1 VDPSNAEPSPVP
13 SPIEPPPL
21 RRRVRRWLVGRP
33 RSVEDPGVFH
43 HVSLVAFLAWVGLG
57 ADGLS
62 SSSYGP
68 EESFK
73 ALGGHV
79 ALAPFLALATAF
91 TVVII
96 AAAYSRIIEH
106 FPFGGGGYVVATR
119 LLGPGAGV
127 VSGSALMVDYVL
139 TITTSV
145 AAGAEAIFSFLPPQ
159 LHSQSLTVEV
169 LAIAVLVVLN
179 LRGVRES
186 VTILAP
192 IFLVFLVTHVVLI
205 GGSVLSRADEVHVV
219 AEQVR
224 GGLSQGVA
232 TLGVGGMMALF
243 LRAYS
248 MGAGTYTGIE
258 AVSNGLQIMREP
270 KVETARRTMVL
281 MATSLALTAGGI
293 TLAYLLLHVTPV
305 PGQTMNA
312 VLADRFAGAFHL
324 WGMPFGRWFV
334 WLTLL
339 SEALLLFVAAQ
350 AGFLDGPRVM
360 ANMAVDSWAPH
371 RFAQLSDRLTMQN
384 GVLLM
389 GGSSLLALLYTRG
402 DITTLVTLYAINV
415 FVTFSLSQLA
425 MCRFW
430 WRERRTR
437 PDWRRQ
443 GAIHAVG
450 LVLCL
455 SILLVNVYEKFRE
468 GAWVTLV
475 VTGAVVGV
483 FVWTRGHYRKV
494 QQNLRRLDDILPVMP
509 KAEAPVRPLEPNK
522 PTAALLVGSYAGLGV
537 HSLLTIQRLF
547 PNYFQNFVFL
557 SVGVIDSATF
567 KDIAEVVEVKE
578 RTRAALD
585 EYVALAQG
593 LGLAATARMAL
604 GTEAVDTA
612 TQLCRDVAKEFPRT
626 LFFAGKLVFEQEHWY
641 QRVLHNETAYQ
652 IQRRL
657 QFAGLNAMVL
667 PVRLLESE
675 GAAAKPAQAA

>member
-1 VDPSNAEPSPVP
+1 M
-13 SPIEPPPL
+13 
-21 RRRVRRWLVGRP
+21 GRP

-43 HVSLVAFLAWVGLG
+43 HLSLVAFLAWVGLG

-68 EESFK
+68 EEAFK
-73 ALGGHV
+73 ALGPYV
-79 ALAPFLALATAF
+79 ALAPFLALATAC

-119 LLGPGAGV
+119 LLGPTAGV

-139 TITTSV
+139 TITTSM
-145 AAGAEAIFSFLPPQ
+145 AAGADAIFSFLPPA
-159 LHSQSLTVEV
+159 LHGWKLPIEFV
-169 LAIAVLVVLN
+169 AIAVLVVLN

-192 IFLVFLVTHVVLI
+192 IFLLFLFTHVILI
-205 GGSVLSRADEVHVV
+205 GGSILTRVDEVHAVT
-219 AEQVR
+219 AQVQN
-224 GGLSQGVA
+224 GLSSGVA
-232 TLGVGGMMALF
+232 TLGVGGMIALF

-305 PGQTMNA
+305 AGQTMNA
-312 VLADRFAGAFHL
+312 VLADRFAGAFYVA
-324 WGMPFGRWFV
+324 GFPVGQWFV

-350 AGFLDGPRVM
+350 AGFLDGPRVL

-389 GGSSLLALLYTRG
+389 GGSSVLALLYTHG

-430 WRERRTR
+430 WRERKNRL
-437 PDWRRQ
+437 DWRRQ
-443 GAIHAVG
+443 GAIHGVG

-455 SILLVNVYEKFRE
+455 GILMVNVYEKFGE
-468 GAWVTLV
+468 GAWVTIV

-483 FVWTRGHYRKV
+483 FVWTRSHYRKV
-494 QQNLRRLDDILPVMP
+494 QENLRRLDSILASMP
-509 KAEAPVRPLEPNK
+509 KSSTSARALEPKK
-522 PTAALLVGSYAGLGV
+522 PTAALLVGGYAGLGV

-547 PNYFQNFVFL
+547 PGYFQNFVFL

-578 RTRAALD
+578 RTRKALD
-585 EYVALAQG
+585 DYVALGQG
-593 LGLAATARMAL
+593 LGLAATSRMSL
-604 GTEAVDTA
+604 GTEAVDAA
-612 TQLCRDVAKEFPRT
+612 TQLCREVAREFPRA
-626 LFFAGKLVFEQEHWY
+626 LFFAGKLVFQEERWY

-675 GAAAKPAQAA
+675 SGSAQQAA

>member
-1 VDPSNAEPSPVP
+1 M
-13 SPIEPPPL
+13 
-21 RRRVRRWLVGRP
+21 RRWLVGRP

-73 ALGGHV
+73 ALGSHV
-79 ALAPFLALATAF
+79 ALAPFLALSTAL

-119 LLGPGAGV
+119 LLGPAAGV

-145 AAGAEAIFSFLPPQ
+145 ASGADAIFSFVPPAMHGWKLP
-159 LHSQSLTVEV
+159 VEF
-169 LAIAVLVVLN
+169 LAIGVLVVLN

-186 VTILAP
+186 VTVLAP
-192 IFLVFLVTHVVLI
+192 VFLVFLVTHVVLI
-205 GGSVLSRADEVHVV
+205 GGAVLSRAGEASAVGY
-219 AEQVR
+219 QVR
-224 GGLSQGVA
+224 DGLSSGVA
-232 TLGVGGMMALF
+232 TLGMGGMLALF

-281 MATSLALTAGGI
+281 MATSLSLTAGGI
-293 TLAYLLLHVTPV
+293 TLAYLLLHVSPV
-305 PGQTMNA
+305 SGQTMNA

-324 WGMPFGRWFV
+324 GGMPLGRWFV

-389 GGSSLLALLYTRG
+389 GGSSLIALLYTRG

-430 WRERRTR
+430 WRERKGRA
-437 PDWRRQ
+437 DWRRQ
-443 GAIHAVG
+443 GAIHVVG
-450 LVLCL
+450 LVLCVG
-455 SILLVNVYEKFRE
+455 ILVVNVYEKFSE

-475 VTGAVVGV
+475 VTGAVVAV
-483 FVWTRGHYRKV
+483 FAWTRSHYRKV
-494 QQNLRRLDDILPVMP
+494 QENLRRLDSILSSMP
-509 KAEAPVRPLEPNK
+509 KASGPARALESRK
-522 PTAALLVGSYAGLGV
+522 PTAALLVGGYAGLGV

-547 PNYFQNFVFL
+547 PGYFQNFVFL

-578 RTRAALD
+578 RTRKALD
-585 EYVALAQG
+585 AYVGLAQG
-593 LGLAATARMAL
+593 LGLAATARTAL
-604 GTEAVDTA
+604 GTEAVETA
-612 TQLCRDVAKEFPRT
+612 TQLCREVAKEFPRA
-626 LFFAGKLVFEQEHWY
+626 LFFAGKLVFEQERWY
-641 QRVLHNETAYQ
+641 QRLLHNETAYQ

-675 GAAAKPAQAA
+675 GLPRAA

>member
-1 VDPSNAEPSPVP
+1 
-13 SPIEPPPL
+13 
-21 RRRVRRWLVGRP
+21 
-33 RSVEDPGVFH
+33 VEDPGVFH
-43 HVSLVAFLAWVGLG
+43 RVSLVAFLAWVGLG

-73 ALGGHV
+73 ALGTHV
-79 ALAPFLALATAF
+79 ALAPFLALATAL
-91 TVVII
+91 TVVTI
-96 AAAYSRIIEH
+96 AAAYSRIIKH
-106 FPFGGGGYVVATR
+106 FPFGGGGYIVATR
-119 LLGPGAGV
+119 LLGPTAGV
-127 VSGSALMVDYVL
+127 ISGSALMVDYVL

-145 AAGAEAIFSFLPPQ
+145 AGGADAIFSFVPPALHGWKLP
-159 LHSQSLTVEV
+159 VEF
-169 LAIAVLVVLN
+169 LAIGLLVVLN

-192 IFLVFLVTHVVLI
+192 VFLLFLVTHVVLI
-205 GGSVLSRADEVHVV
+205 GGAILSRADEVQVV
-219 AEQVR
+219 TGQIR
-224 GGLSQGVA
+224 SGLSSGIT
-232 TLGVGGMMALF
+232 TLGLGGMLALF

-293 TLAYLLLHVTPV
+293 TLAYLLLHVVPV
-305 PGQTMNA
+305 PGRTMNA
-312 VLADRFAGAFHL
+312 VLADRFAGGFHSL
-324 WGMPFGRWFV
+324 GLPVGHWFV
-334 WLTLL
+334 LLTLA

-389 GGSSLLALLYTRG
+389 GGSSLLALLYTHG

-430 WRERRTR
+430 WQQRRTR
-437 PDWRRQ
+437 ADWRRQ
-443 GAIHAVG
+443 GAIHVVG

-455 SILLVNVYEKFRE
+455 GILVVNVFEKFRE

-483 FVWTRGHYRKV
+483 FVWTRAHYREV
-494 QQNLRRLDDILPVMP
+494 QQNLRRLDAILPSMP
-509 KAEAPVRPLEPNK
+509 KSRQPARPLEPGK
-522 PTAALLVGSYAGLGV
+522 PTAVLLVGGYAGLGV

-567 KDIAEVVEVKE
+567 KDIAEVVEVKA

-593 LGLAATARMAL
+593 LGLAATARMSL
-604 GTEAVDTA
+604 GTEAVETA
-612 TQLCRDVAKEFPRT
+612 TQLCREVAKEFPRA
-626 LFFAGKLVFEQEHWY
+626 LFFAGKLVFEQERWY

-675 GAAAKPAQAA
+675 SAAKAAA